1 MSTPTKAP
9 NPFDSIDR
17 SRERRQNQRYL
28 GTAIVE
34 IIRESDSRRI
44 YLPVDL
50 VDFSIAGIGLLSLE
64 SFAPADRVK
73 IRLRNVVRRVLKD
86 VRGVVRWVQLGGDGL
101 QRVGIELTSR
111 FSTLDMQLLKQLG
124 QKENQGQKV
133 WF

>member
-1 MSTPTKAP
+1 MSPQAEASEAR
-9 NPFDSIDR
+9 DSIDR
-17 SRERRQNQRYL
+17 GRERRQNQRYL

-64 SFAPADRVK
+64 SFAPGDRVK
-73 IRLRNVVRRVLKD
+73 IRVRNVVRRVFKD
-86 VRGVVRWVQLGGDGL
+86 VRGVVRWVQLNGDGL

-124 QKENQGQKV
+124 QKEDKGQKV
-133 WF
+133 WV

>member
-1 MSTPTKAP
+1 MSPQAEAS
-9 NPFDSIDR
+9 NAGDSTDR
-17 SRERRQNQRYL
+17 SSERRQNQRYL

-64 SFAPADRVK
+64 AFAPDDRVK

-86 VRGVVRWVQLGGDGL
+86 VRGVVRWALLTGEGMH
-101 QRVGIELTSR
+101 RVGIELTSR

-124 QKENQGQKV
+124 QKEDQGQKV

>member
-1 MSTPTKAP
+1 MSVPTRAP
-9 NPFDSIDR
+9 NPRDSIDGG
-17 SRERRQNQRYL
+17 RERRQNQRYL

-64 SFAPADRVK
+64 SFAPEDRVK

-86 VRGVVRWVQLGGDGL
+86 VRGMVRWVQLDGDGL
-101 QRVGIELTSR
+101 HRVGIELTSR

-124 QKENQGQKV
+124 QKQEQGQKV

>member
-1 MSTPTKAP
+1 MSPQAEAR
-9 NPFDSIDR
+9 NARDSIDR
-17 SRERRQNQRYL
+17 SRERRQNQRYP

-50 VDFSIAGIGLLSLE
+50 VDLSIAGIGLLSLE
-64 SFAPADRVK
+64 SFDRGDRLK

-86 VRGVVRWVQLGGDGL
+86 VRGVVRWAIPTGEGMY
-101 QRVGIELTSR
+101 RVGIELTSR
-111 FSTLDMQLLKQLG
+111 FSALDMQLLKQLG
-124 QKENQGQKV
+124 QKADQGQKV

>member
-1 MSTPTKAP
+1 MSPQPQAG
-9 NPFDSIDR
+9 NAHDSIDR

-64 SFAPADRVK
+64 SFAPDDRVK

-86 VRGVVRWVQLGGDGL
+86 LRGVVRWVQLNGEGL

-124 QKENQGQKV
+124 QKEDKGQKV
-133 WF
+133 WV